1 MSLSSD
7 QLKKYWDAACKLWKH
22 MDAAEYKHIVL
33 GLVFIKYISD
43 SFAERRT
50 ELEASF
56 SNPKS
61 DSYKPDER
69 RRAAALE
76 DRNYY
81 KEVNVFWV
89 PENARWQSI
98 AESSKQPEIKKLID
112 EALFSIEKENPRL
125 EGILERIYS
134 DSKIPPHVLGEVVD
148 LIGTINFG
156 DKDSKS
162 SDILGATYEYFLGMF
177 ADKEGKRG
185 GQYFTAPSIVKTLV
199 EVLQPTK
206 GRVYDPAC
214 GSGGM
219 FVQSEKFV
227 ESHGGVK
234 GNIAI
239 YGQESNP
246 TNRRLCAMNL
256 AIRGIEFDLGS
267 KAWDTFDEDL
277 HKDKKFDYIMMNP
290 PFGNDASYPK
300 DKTINDVRW
309 KTFGVPREKPAN
321 YAWMSHAFFHL
332 APKGRA
338 GIVMAR
344 GSLTSANKED
354 LAIRKGF
361 VEAGVVEC
369 IIDLPSN
376 LFFNT
381 PIPSCIWFFNKD
393 KKQWKNSRDNEILF
407 IDARKMGHPI
417 SRSQIEFGQ
426 EEISKI
432 AGTFID
438 WTRGDFTD
446 IPEFAVSVPESE
458 VLTNRLSLSPGR
470 YLGLTE
476 NDEDDVDVD
485 YQERIS
491 GLIQSIKDNFAESD
505 EIESIILQQIEKL
518 NHGK

>member
-1 MSLSSD
+1 M
-7 QLKKYWDAACKLWKH
+7 LWKH

-43 SFAERRT
+43 SFAERRK
-50 ELEASF
+50 ELEELFAD
-56 SNPKS
+56 PGS
-61 DSYKPDER
+61 DRYKPDSVR
-69 RRAAALE
+69 RTAALE

-81 KEVNVFWV
+81 TEVNVFWV
-89 PENARWQSI
+89 PETARWQTI
-98 AESSKQPEIKKLID
+98 ADNSKQPEIKKIID
-112 EALFSIEKENPRL
+112 DALLSIEKENPRL

-148 LIGTINFG
+148 LVGTINFG
-156 DKDSKS
+156 DPDSKS
-162 SDILGATYEYFLGMF
+162 SDVLGATYEYFLGMF

-256 AIRGIEFDLGS
+256 AIRGIDFDLGS

-277 HKDKKFDYIMMNP
+277 HKDKKFDFIMMNP

-300 DKTINDVRW
+300 DKTIDDVRW
-309 KTFGVPREKPAN
+309 KRFGVPRERPAN
-321 YAWMSHAFFHL
+321 YAWMSHALFHL
-332 APKGRA
+332 APNGRA

-344 GSLTSANKED
+344 GSLTSANKD
-354 LAIRKGF
+354 DVAIRQAF
-361 VEAGVVEC
+361 IEAGLVEC

-381 PIPSCIWFFNKD
+381 PIPSCIWFFNNNKR
-393 KKQWKNSRDNEILF
+393 QWNNSREDEILF
-407 IDARKMGHPI
+407 IDARKMGRPI
-417 SRSQIEFGQ
+417 SRSQIEFAP
-426 EEISKI
+426 EEISHI
-432 AGTFID
+432 AQTFVD
-438 WTRGDFTD
+438 WTKGSFQD
-446 IPEFAVSVPESE
+446 IKEFAVSVPESE

-470 YLGLTE
+470 YLGLNE
-476 NDEDDVDVD
+476 SDDEGVDVD
-485 YQERIS
+485 YQERI
-491 GLIQSIKDNFAESD
+491 GNLVQSIKANFEESAAAD
-505 EIESIILQQIEKL
+505 SLILTQIEALK
-518 NHGK
+518 HGD

>member
-1 MSLSSD
+1 
-7 QLKKYWDAACKLWKH
+7 

-43 SFAERRT
+43 SFAERRE
-50 ELEASF
+50 ELETSF

-61 DSYKPDER
+61 DNYKSDEK

-89 PENARWQSI
+89 PENARWQTI
-98 AESSKQPEIKKLID
+98 ADNSKQPEIKKLVD

-156 DKDSKS
+156 NKESTS

-199 EVLQPTK
+199 EVLQPTN

-300 DKTINDVRW
+300 EKTINDVRW

-321 YAWMSHAFFHL
+321 YAWMSHALFHL

-354 LAIRKGF
+354 LAIRRGF
-361 VEAGVVEC
+361 IEAGVVEC

-393 KKQWKNSRDNEILF
+393 KKQWKNSRGGEILF

-417 SRSQIEFGQ
+417 SRSQIEFSQ

-432 AGTFID
+432 AQTFID
-438 WTRGDFTD
+438 WTKGRFED

-458 VLTNRLSLSPGR
+458 VLRNRLSLSPGR
-470 YLGLTE
+470 YLGLNE
-476 NDEDDVDVD
+476 NDDEEFDVD

-491 GLIQSIKDNFAESD
+491 TLVQAIKENIAEASD
-505 EIESIILQQIEKL
+505 MDSVILDQIEKL
-518 NHGK
+518 SHGN

>member
-1 MSLSSD
+1 MALSTE
-7 QLKKYWDAACKLWKH
+7 QLAKYWSAAVKLWKH

-43 SFAERRT
+43 SFAERRK
-50 ELEASF
+50 ELVRSF
-56 SNPKS
+56 SDPAS

-69 RRAAALE
+69 RREAALE

-81 KEVNVFWV
+81 KQENVFWV
-89 PENARWQSI
+89 PESARWQAI
-98 AESSKQPEIKKLID
+98 ADSSKQPEIKQLID
-112 EALFSIEKENPRL
+112 DALLAIERENPRL
-125 EGILERIYS
+125 EGILERVYS

-148 LIGTINFG
+148 LIGTISFG
-156 DKDSKS
+156 ETESKS
-162 SDILGATYEYFLGMF
+162 SDVLGATYEYFLGMF
-177 ADKEGKRG
+177 ANKEGKRG

-199 EVLQPTK
+199 EVLQPTR

-277 HKDKKFDYIMMNP
+277 HADKKFDYIMMNP

-300 DKTINDVRW
+300 EKTINDVRW
-309 KTFGVPREKPAN
+309 KEFGIPREKPAN
-321 YAWMSHAFFHL
+321 YAWMSHALFHL

-344 GSLTSANKED
+344 GSLTSANKDD

-361 VEAGVVEC
+361 IEAGVVEC
-369 IIDLPSN
+369 IVDLPSN

-393 KKQWKNSRDNEILF
+393 KQQWKNGKDKEILF

-417 SRSQIEFGQ
+417 SRSQIEFSQ
-426 EEISKI
+426 DEISKI
-432 AGTFID
+432 ANTFID
-438 WTRGDFTD
+438 WTQGDFLD
-446 IPEFAVSVPESE
+446 IAEFAVSVPESE
-458 VLTNRLSLSPGR
+458 VLSNRLSLSPGR
-470 YLGLTE
+470 YLGLIE
-476 NDEDDVDVD
+476 PDGNGIDDD
-485 YQERIS
+485 YQEHIS
-491 GLIQSIKDNFAESD
+491 NLVQSIKENLEESNQVD
-505 EIESIILQQIEKL
+505 TLILSQIEKL
-518 NHGK
+518 SNGN